1 MQSERKAVKEMQDK
15 QKESMGKIQDSN
27 LLSEVPEMTTDCRDF
42 MLTTERLIIQPYR
55 DSFLEAYYTEF
66 TDEITKYQYPDSFSD
81 INAADEILS
90 GFVKAMEQ
98 GDMLE
103 LVILTR
109 DGEFVGSMEVFDIKE
124 KTPEV
129 GIWLKESAHGKGYG
143 YEALRGLIDDLNSTG
158 KYQYYIYE
166 VDIRNAPSTHLVEK
180 FCFEKV
186 ACEEI
191 TTKTG
196 KTLHSQ
202 TYHIFR

>member
-1 MQSERKAVKEMQDK
+1 MQDK
-15 QKESMGKIQDSN
+15 QKESMAKIQDSN

-129 GIWLKESAHGKGYG
+129 GI
-143 YEALRGLIDDLNSTG
+143 
-158 KYQYYIYE
+158 
-166 VDIRNAPSTHLVEK
+166 
-180 FCFEKV
+180 
-186 ACEEI
+186 
-191 TTKTG
+191 
-196 KTLHSQ
+196 
-202 TYHIFR
+202 

>member
-1 MQSERKAVKEMQDK
+1 MQDK
-15 QKESMGKIQDSN
+15 QKESMAKIQDSN

-55 DSFLEAYYTEF
+55 
-66 TDEITKYQYPDSFSD
+66 DSFSD

-196 KTLHSQ
+196 KTLHLQ
-202 TYHIFR
+202 TYHVFMPQAYQI

>member
-15 QKESMGKIQDSN
+15 QKESMAKIQDSN
-27 LLSEVPEMTTDCRDF
+27 LLSEVHEMTTDCRDF

-109 DGEFVGSMEVFDIKE
+109 DGEFVGSVRYKRKNAGSWNLAERVRPWKR
-124 KTPEV
+124 
-129 GIWLKESAHGKGYG
+129 IWL
-143 YEALRGLIDDLNSTG
+143 
-158 KYQYYIYE
+158 
-166 VDIRNAPSTHLVEK
+166 
-180 FCFEKV
+180 
-186 ACEEI
+186 
-191 TTKTG
+191 
-196 KTLHSQ
+196 
-202 TYHIFR
+202 

>member
-1 MQSERKAVKEMQDK
+1 
-15 QKESMGKIQDSN
+15 
-27 LLSEVPEMTTDCRDF
+27 
-42 MLTTERLIIQPYR
+42 
-55 DSFLEAYYTEF
+55 
-66 TDEITKYQYPDSFSD
+66 
-81 INAADEILS
+81 
-90 GFVKAMEQ
+90 
-98 GDMLE
+98 
-103 LVILTR
+103 
-109 DGEFVGSMEVFDIKE
+109 MEVFDIKE

-191 TTKTG
+191 TTKAG